1 METRLEIL
9 IKANQE
15 CWNRCLDSYVYVDY
29 DKLYLNKDIHKKLE
43 KSCYE
48 DCHYEEDIQ
57 IEDSYMLTKFVM
69 CEKFLLNKSARWSK
83 KYWINQNQEKNYKI
97 IKKQSENGDV
107 RFVKFDTQK
116 SYLWID
122 LEKLQKELELK
133 KYDVLSDGDDLG
145 QVINYYSNYY
155 NCK

>member
-1 METRLEIL
+1 METRLEII
-9 IKANQE
+9 IKSNQE
-15 CWNRCLDSYVYVDY
+15 WWNQCLDSYVYVDY
-29 DKLYLNKDIHKKLE
+29 DKLYLKKDIHEKLG
-43 KSCYE
+43 KNYYE
-48 DCHYEEDIQ
+48 DCHCEEDIQ
-57 IEDSYMLTKFVM
+57 IEDSYTLTKFVM
-69 CEKFLLNKSARWSK
+69 CEKYLQKSARWSK
-83 KYWINQNQEKNYKI
+83 NFWSNQNKEKNYKI

-133 KYDVLSDGDDLG
+133 KYNVLSDGDDLG
-145 QVINYYSNYY
+145 QVIKYYSNYY

>member
-1 METRLEIL
+1 METRREII

-15 CWNRCLDSYVYVDY
+15 FWNQCLDSYVYVDY
-29 DKLYLNKDIHKKLE
+29 DKLYLNKNIHEKLR
-43 KSCYE
+43 KSCYH
-48 DCHYEEDIQ
+48 DNSFEEDIQ
-57 IEDSYMLTKFVM
+57 IEDSYTLTKFVM
-69 CEKFLLNKSARWSK
+69 CEKHLNNNARWSK
-83 KYWINQNQEKNYKI
+83 KFLSNQNKEKNYKI

-145 QVINYYSNYY
+145 QVIKYYSNYY